1 VRRVDGH
8 DIARQ
13 GPLLWDRPVH
23 APERGT
29 HPPLPWL
36 PADARRARRPAAVSP
51 RRRLLRWLAAH
62 GRVTSIALG
71 VLVLALAV
79 PAVVMLRP
87 GEPPGPHT
95 VSTPFPTYTA
105 PGGWAPEPGAEAP
118 DESSFPAILSGVVH
132 GPSYSCAG
140 ERHLRGFA
148 ATTLLPPDAA
158 VEPAVRAESLARWF
172 AAASYADGT
181 PAEVSVAFTRPMQVP
196 GRDGPVTATLTEVTA
211 TAAGGNSGCA
221 AVEGEVRTLAAPVSG
236 GVAVLLLAGDTRG
249 GPSAPAVPER
259 AALDAVSASVRLDGS

>member
-1 VRRVDGH
+1 V
-8 DIARQ
+8 
-13 GPLLWDRPVH
+13 
-23 APERGT
+23 
-29 HPPLPWL
+29 
-36 PADARRARRPAAVSP
+36 
-51 RRRLLRWLAAH
+51 LAAYR
-62 GRVTSIALG
+62 RVTSIALG

-95 VSTPFPTYTA
+95 VSTPFLTYTA
-105 PGGWAPEPGAEAP
+105 PGGGAPEPSAEAP
-118 DESSFPAILSGVVH
+118 DESSFPAVLSGVVH
-132 GPSYSCAG
+132 GPGYCGAG
-140 ERHLRGFA
+140 EPHLRGFA

-196 GRDGPVTATLTEVTA
+196 GRDGPVAATLTEVTA
-211 TAAGGNSGCA
+211 TAAGGDSDC
-221 AVEGEVRTLAAPVSG
+221 AVEGAVRTLAAPVSG
-236 GVAVLLLAGDTRG
+236 GVAVLLLAGDTGG

-259 AALDAVSASVRLDGS
+259 AALDAVIASVRLGGS